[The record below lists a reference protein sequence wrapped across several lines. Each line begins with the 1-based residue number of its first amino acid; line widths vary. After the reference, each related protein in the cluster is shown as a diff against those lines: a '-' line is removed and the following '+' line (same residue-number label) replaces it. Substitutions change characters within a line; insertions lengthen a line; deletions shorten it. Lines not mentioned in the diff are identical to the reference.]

1 MLSAVSRATK
11 IIVKAINDSITDWLI
26 VTIPKN
32 DRDKV
37 ILWATVKA
45 VTTLTK
51 GVEFLFKKNKVAYF
65 KGTNTDSDKAASLPL
80 SWINSAL

>member
-1 MLSAVSRATK
+1 MLSAASRATK

-51 GVEFLFKKNKVAYF
+51 FINPLTKKIRHIKKTMWSIPFNKWS
-65 KGTNTDSDKAASLPL
+65 KPKLK
-80 SWINSAL
+80 